1 MMIQSKQKIRK
12 NVRKTID
19 KIKKSQ
25 YNKNEHFFS
34 LYILGG
40 AYDNKFT
47 Y

>member
-1 MMIQSKQKIRK
+1 MVLYNK
-12 NVRKTID
+12 NEKMFEKTID